1 MPDRLR
7 ATVKANQQF
16 IPPTMNYML
25 LNGML
30 VEVKNFE
37 LYSECHTRAPH

>member
-1 MPDRLR
+1 VSDRLR
-7 ATVKANQQF
+7 STVKSNQQF
-16 IPPTMNYML
+16 VNPGLNYML

-37 LYSECHTRAPH
+37 LYSES